1 GERRAG
7 CAAARRTGDERDIA
21 RPELRDP
28 GPRPGVSRA
37 PEHRN
42 AGRSPTL
49 PFLHLMTSPPE
60 TIRNVALVAHVDH
73 GKTTLVDAMLRASGD
88 SGAAARATHRDR
100 DLDCLEREKCIT
112 IFAKAAQIRWKGHR
126 INLVDT
132 PCH

>member
-49 PFLHLMTSPPE
+49 PFLHLMTSPPQ

-73 GKTTLVDAMLRASGD
+73 GKTTVVDAMLRASRVIRPGSLGVDRIMD
-88 SGAAARATHRDR
+88 SD
-100 DLDCLEREKCIT
+100 DLEREKGFT
-112 IFAKAAQIRWKGHR
+112 IFAKAAQIPCKRHT
-126 INLVDT
+126 INLLDT
-132 PCH
+132 